1 MQRILC
7 EVETGRVAADVDVCE
22 GPAVSADV

>member
-7 EVETGRVAADVDVCE
+7 EVGTGRVAADVDVCE

>member
-1 MQRILC
+1 MQRILY
-7 EVETGRVAADVDVCE
+7 EERPGRVAADVDVCE